1 MNTMEIYVKL
11 GEIIRE
17 TRLNKKMTMKELA
30 NKVGIT
36 ESAIHHYEIGVRKM
50 SFDTFANICK
60 ALDLDSAEVTKRII
74 K

>member
-1 MNTMEIYVKL
+1 MEIYVKL

-36 ESAIHHYEIGVRKM
+36 ESAIHHYEMGVRKM

-60 ALDLDSAEVTKRII
+60 TLELDSGEVTKRII

>member
-1 MNTMEIYVKL
+1 MEIYVKL
-11 GEIIRE
+11 GEINRE

-36 ESAIHHYEIGVRKM
+36 ESAIHHYEMGVRKM
-50 SFDTFANICK
+50 SFDTFADICK
-60 ALDLDSAEVTKRII
+60 ALELDSGEVTKRII